1 MRRCAF
7 RGDLKEPACQTRVR
21 QGRFCAKHRARFSRI
36 KTEFEAESAFKR
48 ARQKPKRAPV
58 CCRDGCSN
66 DRVPPAAFCDE
77 CAAAGWTEEP

>member
-7 RGDLKEPACQTRVR
+7 RGDLKEPPCRIGVR
-21 QGRFCAKHRARFSRI
+21 QGRFCARHRERFKRI
-36 KTEFEAESAFKR
+36 KHEFENESAFKR
-48 ARQKPKRAPV
+48 HRKKPKRGAV

-77 CAAAGWTEEP
+77 CAAAGWTEEQ